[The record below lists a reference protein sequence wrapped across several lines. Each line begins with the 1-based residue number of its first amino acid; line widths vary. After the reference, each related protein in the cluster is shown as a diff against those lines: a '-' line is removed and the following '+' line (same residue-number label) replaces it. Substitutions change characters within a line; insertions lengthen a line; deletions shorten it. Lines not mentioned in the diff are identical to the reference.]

1 MLCLGALL
9 LFSACASHKARVRQD
24 KVDKVIGTARSYIGT
39 PYKYGGTTRAGM
51 DCSGLLINAF
61 RAIDLD
67 LPRTSEGQSK
77 IGKAVKLEELR
88 PGDLVFF
95 ATGKSKRKV
104 THVGLVTERRSRD
117 NVKFIHASTTLG
129 VVETN
134 IYSDYYIQRF
144 RFARRVID

>member
-1 MLCLGALL
+1 M
-9 LFSACASHKARVRQD
+9 FSACASHKARVRQD
-24 KVDKVIGTARSYIGT
+24 KVEKVISAARSYIGT

-61 RAIDLD
+61 RAIDIE

-77 IGKAVKLEELR
+77 IGRAVKLEEVR

-95 ATGKSKRKV
+95 ATGKSRRKV
-104 THVGLVTERRSRD
+104 THVGLVTEKRSRE
-117 NVKFIHASTTLG
+117 NVKFIHASTSLG

>member
-1 MLCLGALL
+1 MLLFGALL
-9 LFSACASHKARVRQD
+9 IFASCASHKARVRQD
-24 KVDKVIGTARSYIGT
+24 KVEKVIGAARSYIGT
-39 PYKYGGTTRAGM
+39 PYKYGGTTRSGM

-61 RAIDLD
+61 RAIDVE
-67 LPRTSEGQSK
+67 LPRTSAAQSK
-77 IGKAVKLEELR
+77 LGKAVKLEEIK

-95 ATGKSKRKV
+95 ATGKSRRKV
-104 THVGLVTERRSRD
+104 THVGLVTEKRSRD
-117 NVKFIHASTTLG
+117 NIKFIHASTTLG

>member
-1 MLCLGALL
+1 

-24 KVDKVIGTARSYIGT
+24 KVEKVISAARSYIGT

-61 RAIDLD
+61 RAIDIE

-77 IGKAVKLEELR
+77 IGRAVKLEEVR

-95 ATGKSKRKV
+95 ATGKSRRKV
-104 THVGLVTERRSRD
+104 THVGLVTEKRSRE
-117 NVKFIHASTTLG
+117 NVKFIHASTSLG

>member
-1 MLCLGALL
+1 MLLAGALL

-24 KVDKVIGTARSYIGT
+24 KVEKVISAARSYIGT

-61 RAIDLD
+61 RAIDIE

-77 IGKAVKLEELR
+77 IGRAVKLEEVR

-95 ATGKSKRKV
+95 ATGKSRRKV
-104 THVGLVTERRSRD
+104 THVGLVTEKRSRE
-117 NVKFIHASTTLG
+117 NVKFIHASTSLG